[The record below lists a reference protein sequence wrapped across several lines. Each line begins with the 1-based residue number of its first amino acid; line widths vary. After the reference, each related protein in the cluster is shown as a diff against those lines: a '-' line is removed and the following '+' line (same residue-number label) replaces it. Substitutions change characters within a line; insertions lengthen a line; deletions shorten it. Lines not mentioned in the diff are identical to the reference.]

1 MRPPSHRRDGRTARS
16 RAITARR
23 FAGRAAAAAMG
34 GAAIASQAH
43 VPEPTPAWSLPW
55 TFEPWVVAPLLLSAA
70 FYVLG
75 TKRLWAHAGRGRG
88 ITSAQAAAFA
98 GGWLVLAA
106 ALVSPIDGLGA
117 QLFSAHMLQH
127 ELLMVLAAP
136 LLCLGQPLVAW
147 TWALAPA
154 ARQRLGRALQHP
166 TWRRTW
172 RLLRAPVTAWAL
184 HAIVLWA
191 WHAPP
196 LFEKALH
203 HAGWHAFQHVSFFGS
218 ALLFWWAV
226 LRPGRAHGMAAM
238 ACIFTTMMH
247 TAFLGALL
255 SLSGRLWY
263 PSYQST
269 ATAFGLDP
277 LDDQQLGGLLMW
289 VPAGVAYLA
298 SGLALAARWPLRSAP
313 G

>member
-1 MRPPSHRRDGRTARS
+1 VAALGGTAIECHAHAPDAAPS
-16 RAITARR
+16 
-23 FAGRAAAAAMG
+23 
-34 GAAIASQAH
+34 
-43 VPEPTPAWSLPW
+43 WSLDW
-55 TFEPWVVAPLLLSAA
+55 TFEPWVVVPLLLSAA
-70 FYVLG
+70 FYALG
-75 TKRLWAHAGRGRG
+75 LARLWSRAGRGRG
-88 ITSAQAAAFA
+88 ITRLQAAAFA
-98 GGWLVLAA
+98 GGWLALAT
-106 ALVSPIDGLGA
+106 ALVSPIDRLGG

-136 LLCLGQPLVAW
+136 LLCVAQPLVAW
-147 TWALAPA
+147 TWALAPS
-154 ARQRLGRALQHP
+154 RRKGVGRVVRHP
-166 TWRRTW
+166 AWRRAW
-172 RLLRAPVTAWAL
+172 CLLCAPLSAWAL

-203 HAGWHAFQHVSFFGS
+203 HQGWHAFQHASFLGS

-226 LRPGRAHGMAAM
+226 LRPGRAHGGAAM
-238 ACIFTTMMH
+238 VYVFTTMMH

-263 PSYQST
+263 PSYQ
-269 ATAFGLDP
+269 ATAAALGLDP

-289 VPAGVAYLA
+289 VPAGLAYLA
-298 SGLALAARWPLRSAP
+298 SGLALCGRLMVRRAP

>member
-1 MRPPSHRRDGRTARS
+1 MAVAPAVY
-16 RAITARR
+16 
-23 FAGRAAAAAMG
+23 AAAAC
-34 GAAIASQAH
+34 QAH
-43 VPEPTPAWSLPW
+43 VPDPAPAWSLPW
-55 TFEPWVVAPLLLSAA
+55 TFEPWVVAPLLLSAT
-70 FYVLG
+70 FYALG
-75 TKRLWAHAGRGRG
+75 LMRLWWRAGRGRG
-88 ITSAQAAAFA
+88 ITRLQASAFA
-98 GGWLVLAA
+98 GGWLALAA
-106 ALVSPIDGLGA
+106 ALVSPIDGLGG

-127 ELLMVLAAP
+127 EMLMVLAAP
-136 LLCLGQPLVAW
+136 LLCLAQPVVAW

-154 ARQRLGRALQHP
+154 ARQRLGRATQHP
-166 TWRRTW
+166 AWRRTW
-172 RLLRAPVTAWAL
+172 QLLRAPLGAWAV

-203 HAGWHAFQHVSFFGS
+203 HAGWHAAQHLGFFGS

-226 LRPGRAHGMAAM
+226 LRPGRGQGLAAI

-263 PSYQST
+263 PSYQAS
-269 ATAFGLDP
+269 ASSLGIDP

-289 VPAGVAYLA
+289 VPAGLAYLV
-298 SGLALAARWPLRSAP
+298 SGLALAARLPLRSAP

>member
-1 MRPPSHRRDGRTARS
+1 MAL
-16 RAITARR
+16 
-23 FAGRAAAAAMG
+23 G
-34 GAAIASQAH
+34 GAIACQAH
-43 VPEPTPAWSLPW
+43 VPEAAPAWSLPW

-70 FYVLG
+70 FYLLG
-75 TKRLWAHAGRGRG
+75 MQRLWAHAGRGRG
-88 ITSAQAAAFA
+88 ITPMRVAAFA
-98 GGWLVLAA
+98 AGWLVLAA

-136 LLCLGQPLVAW
+136 LLCLAQPLVAW
-147 TWALAPA
+147 TWALAPRW
-154 ARQRLGRALQHP
+154 RQGMGRVLHHPAWGRA
-166 TWRRTW
+166 W
-172 RLLRAPVTAWAL
+172 RLLCAPLSAWAL

-196 LFEKALH
+196 LFEQALH
-203 HAGWHAFQHVSFFGS
+203 HAGWHALQHISFFGS

-226 LRPGRAHGMAAM
+226 LRPGRAHGAAAM
-238 ACIFTTMMH
+238 VYVFTTMMH

-263 PSYQST
+263 PSYQAT
-269 ATAFGLDP
+269 ATALGLDP

-289 VPAGVAYLA
+289 VPAGLAYLA
-298 SGLALAARWPLRSAP
+298 SGLALGGRLMVRRAP